1 MYNDIKVPLI
11 NPSRLLIVNY
21 YINKIKSIYSFLKV
35 KYYKGLIEIQ
45 IIKEDVK
52 AYVST
57 GTRVERNHQNGEY
70 SYL

>member
-11 NPSRLLIVNY
+11 NPLRLLIVNY
-21 YINKIKSIYSFLKV
+21 YINNIKSIYSFLKV
-35 KYYKGLIEIQ
+35 KNYKGLIEIQ

-57 GTRVERNHQNGEY
+57 GTRVERNHKNGEH